1 MTNLKYI
8 YLQKQ
13 DLERSLRTVERIL
26 LLFPEASFELR
37 DRGLLYYQLGQ
48 FSQAAEDLQI
58 YLIKVP
64 DAKDAD
70 VIRQLLAKL
79 GDD

>member
-1 MTNLKYI
+1 M
-8 YLQKQ
+8 
-13 DLERSLRTVERIL
+13 
-26 LLFPEASFELR
+26 
-37 DRGLLYYQLGQ
+37 
-48 FSQAAEDLQI
+48 EDLQI